1 MKPGSKSWPAS
12 MATSRRGRGRPIG
25 RVDGSYCVS
34 PGHFVKCPAILVR
47 INPQSSK
54 TSPLALPRCAG
65 LPAGPPRRRRTEE
78 PQRRAA
84 RGLAGPSRR
93 ATEPPAEPPRT
104 AWPPLLAV
112 ALAPPFAT
120 PRQVTPPRSGCTL
133 RVRHNA

>member
-34 PGHFVKCPAILVR
+34 RAHFVKCPAILVR

-65 LPAGPPRRRRTEE
+65 LPAGPPRRRTEE

-120 PRQVTPPRSGCTL
+120 PLQVTPPRSGCTL